1 MCSVSAIS
9 SAAACVQVAGK
20 LVICISFVFQQVS
33 CMILQAT
40 LIPIENVKNRP
51 STESKS
57 LNRLKYKKFALLQ
70 GESRDATVNFDTSRI
85 LQKSIMERLA
95 ACTLNTVSTA
105 TLSTRTHLVPKPA
118 QKNLESCLEVI
129 QGHAFWDHWKAD
141 EGLRI
146 TVCFTVGNFDGKV
159 WASPFWRTSSF
170 GAPYLGNACK
180 YSHTRYISRN

>member
-85 LQKSIMERLA
+85 LQKSIMERL
-95 ACTLNTVSTA
+95 CTLNTA
-105 TLSTRTHLVPKPA
+105 TLSTRTHLVSKPA
-118 QKNLESCLEVI
+118 QNKPWRSLDVI

-141 EGLRI
+141 EGLHI
-146 TVCFTVGNFDGKV
+146 TVGFRVGNFEGKV
-159 WASPFWRTSSF
+159 WASPFWRSPSF
-170 GAPYLGNACK
+170 GAPYLGNPCK
-180 YSHTRYISRN
+180 YSHTRYISRK